1 MRTTDNSK
9 KLYRQACALM
19 PGGVSSPVRAFLSVG
34 GTPVYYKSAQGS
46 HFTDEDGN
54 DYVDFCMSW
63 GPLILGHAH
72 PSVVEAVCR
81 TARDGLSFGACCRR
95 EIELAERIL
104 AGFPGMDQVRF
115 VSSGTEAVMT
125 AIRLARGVT
134 GRPGILKFEGGYH
147 GHSDSLLVKAGSG
160 LATFGTSS
168 SQGVPEQ
175 FATQTIVC
183 PFDDEQALEE
193 IFTSQGDKLAA
204 AIVEPLP
211 ANNGL
216 LEQRPVWL
224 SSLRELCSR
233 HGALLILDEVITGFR
248 LRYGGLGDDLGIQ
261 ADIVTL
267 GKVIGGGMPVG
278 ALCASKKIMQ
288 SLAPLGGVY
297 QAGTLSGNPVSL
309 AAGIATL
316 DQLAGGEAYTQLE
329 ELGLAFD
336 KRLEQARA
344 DRAWLNFRRCGS
356 LFWLHLAP
364 GAVPR
369 RANEIREESASRYNG
384 MHAALLEH
392 GFYLA
397 PSAYEVAFLSTA
409 HARGEV
415 EGLADEIARAF

>member
-211 ANNGL
+211 ANNVPCGCL
-216 LEQRPVWL
+216 
-224 SSLRELCSR
+224 
-233 HGALLILDEVITGFR
+233 A
-248 LRYGGLGDDLGIQ
+248 
-261 ADIVTL
+261 
-267 GKVIGGGMPVG
+267 
-278 ALCASKKIMQ
+278 CASCVAVT
-288 SLAPLGGVY
+288 APCSFWMKSSP
-297 QAGTLSGNPVSL
+297 ASGC
-309 AAGIATL
+309 ATVV
-316 DQLAGGEAYTQLE
+316 LE
-329 ELGLAFD
+329 TISAF
-336 KRLEQARA
+336 R
-344 DRAWLNFRRCGS
+344 
-356 LFWLHLAP
+356 P
-364 GAVPR
+364 
-369 RANEIREESASRYNG
+369 I
-384 MHAALLEH
+384 
-392 GFYLA
+392 
-397 PSAYEVAFLSTA
+397 
-409 HARGEV
+409 
-415 EGLADEIARAF
+415 